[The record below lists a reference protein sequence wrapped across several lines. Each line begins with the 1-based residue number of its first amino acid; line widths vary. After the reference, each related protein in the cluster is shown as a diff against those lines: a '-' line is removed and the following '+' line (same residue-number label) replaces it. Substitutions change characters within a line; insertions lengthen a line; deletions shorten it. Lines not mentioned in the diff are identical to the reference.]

1 MKNKFYN
8 RRLEEIE
15 NKINSTNLTNLE
27 KNDLMSN
34 IESLV
39 AHELITIKSLYGT
52 KIQKIGVDNMED
64 IKQVIK
70 ELEYTLKEHEQL
82 KNSDLD
88 INNINRLLDLD

>member
-15 NKINSTNLTNLE
+15 NTINSTNLTNLE

-39 AHELITIKSLYGT
+39 AHELITI
-52 KIQKIGVDNMED
+52 IND
-64 IKQVIK
+64 
-70 ELEYTLKEHEQL
+70 L
-82 KNSDLD
+82 KNDYEVFYGSKSRIARMEK
-88 INNINRLLDLD
+88 INQWIKN

>member
-39 AHELITIKSLYGT
+39 AHELITI
-52 KIQKIGVDNMED
+52 IND
-64 IKQVIK
+64 
-70 ELEYTLKEHEQL
+70 L
-82 KNSDLD
+82 KNDYEVFYGSESRIARMEKLNQW
-88 INNINRLLDLD
+88 IKN

>member
-39 AHELITIKSLYGT
+39 AHELITI
-52 KIQKIGVDNMED
+52 
-64 IKQVIK
+64 
-70 ELEYTLKEHEQL
+70 
-82 KNSDLD
+82 
-88 INNINRLLDLD
+88 INNLKYDYEVFYGPKSRITRMEKLNQWIKN